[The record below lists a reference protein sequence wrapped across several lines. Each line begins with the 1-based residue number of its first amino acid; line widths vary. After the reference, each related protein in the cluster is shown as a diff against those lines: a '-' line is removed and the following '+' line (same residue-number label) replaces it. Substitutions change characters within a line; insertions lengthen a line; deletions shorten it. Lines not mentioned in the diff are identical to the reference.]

1 MKKTIIITLL
11 FVVKFTYSQVYNYLP
26 LSISNIET
34 NPSFVASNKAT
45 FLTSYSHINNFSR
58 DDKFSMNNVKISKYF
73 ENYFSGIGL
82 TISNTNTYDTLKYNH
97 IGLSLAY
104 RNIFFDKVY
113 VKLGINYKII
123 DVSAPKGFFSKYNF
137 EAFNYVTKNTT
148 TQNLNTSITFS
159 TSKELFYTTIGF
171 LNITPSWVNET
182 NYFSTY
188 SYIKIGN
195 FWNLFDGFTNKELSL
210 LVINENNKLVS
221 NNLSYYLTIL
231 NVWQI
236 NRNLSIK
243 YGGDIGFVNNNY
255 LNIRPY
261 VIYPKPVGF
270 YRKRIKRTEYLIFK
284 ISADFA
290 LMTNSEKQIYKPAYL
305 ISILYRIK

>member
-1 MKKTIIITLL
+1 MKKIIIITLL
-11 FVVKFTYSQVYNYLP
+11 FVVKLTYSQVYNYLP
-26 LSISNIET
+26 LSNSNIET
-34 NPSFVASNKAT
+34 NPSFVASSKTT
-45 FLTSYSHINNFSR
+45 FLTSYTYIDNFSKN
-58 DDKFSMNNVKISKYF
+58 DKFSMNNVKISKYF
-73 ENYFSGIGL
+73 EKYFSGIGL

-123 DVSAPKGFFSKYNF
+123 DITAPKGYFSKYNF
-137 EAFNYVTKNTT
+137 ETINYVTNNTT

-171 LNITPSWVNET
+171 LNITPSWINET

-188 SYIKIGN
+188 SYIKVGN
-195 FWNLFDGFTNKELSL
+195 FWNLFEGFTDNELSL
-210 LVINENNKLVS
+210 LVMYEKNKLIS
-221 NNLSYYLTIL
+221 NNLSYYLTVL
-231 NVWQI
+231 NVWRI

-255 LNIRPY
+255 INIRPY
-261 VIYPKPVGF
+261 IIYPKF
-270 YRKRIKRTEYLIFK
+270 IKLNRIRRGGYITFK
-284 ISADFA
+284 VSADFA
-290 LMTNSEKQIYKPAYL
+290 LMTNSAKQIYKPAYL
-305 ISILYRIK
+305 FSILLHIK